1 MEQKGI
7 KVELGT
13 GALAP
18 AVVEA
23 SSVAT
28 LRVGVEVAASH
39 VLHEKS
45 RARGGRGRRCL

>member
-7 KVELGT
+7 KVELGA

-28 LRVGVEVAASH
+28 L
-39 VLHEKS
+39 L
-45 RARGGRGRRCL
+45 